1 MKVKVCYTIDS
12 HDGSKIVAD
21 EIFEGHPVAR
31 VGLPIDQKP
40 VKVRRFV
47 NNHGT
52 SSIDRLA

>member
-1 MKVKVCYTIDS
+1 MKVKVCYTIES

-31 VGLPIDQKP
+31 VGLPIDQEP

-47 NNHGT
+47 HNHHQH
-52 SSIDRLA
+52 